1 MEHTVDL
8 TGAQWRKSSYS
19 GEQGNGDGCIEVA
32 FLPSG
37 EVAIRDSK
45 DLSVEPHVF
54 TPYEWECFVAGV
66 RNGEFDVPDTF
77 DDPEPAR

>member
-8 TGAQWRKSSYS
+8 SGAEWRKSSYS
-19 GEQGNGDGCIEVA
+19 GGANGSGCIEVA

-37 EVAIRDSK
+37 EVAIRDSN

-66 RNGEFDVPDTF
+66 RNGEFDAP
-77 DDPEPAR
+77 